1 MKHDLRFRGGKTLT
15 VPLSGQ
21 GDASTDCHPST
32 SVLFVATYLLLPH
45 SSGIR
50 AMSVDEKAVKGTVTP
65 PSATDSLGTPAR
77 SIDEQSE
84 AKLLRKVDTQ

>member
-1 MKHDLRFRGGKTLT
+1 MKHDLQFRGGWTLT

-21 GDASTDCHPST
+21 GDASTNFHSST
-32 SVLFVATYLLLPH
+32 SVFFVARISSSLTP
-45 SSGIR
+45 SGIR
-50 AMSVDEKAVKGTVTP
+50 AMPVDEKAVKGTVTP

-77 SIDEQSE
+77 SVDEQSE